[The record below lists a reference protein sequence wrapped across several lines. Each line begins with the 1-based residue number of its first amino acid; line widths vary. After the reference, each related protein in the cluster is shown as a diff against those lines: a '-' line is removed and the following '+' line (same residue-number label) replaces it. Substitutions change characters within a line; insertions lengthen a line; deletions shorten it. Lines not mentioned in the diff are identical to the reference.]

1 MLILCT
7 DAIQVDPVGE
17 RMRVTFPS
25 GSDSVVID
33 LSLNQALALREAT
46 RRATNAALVDGFA
59 STPATV
65 VRFPKSRKMKRG

>member
-33 LSLNQALALREAT
+33 LSLNQALMLGEAT
-46 RRATNAALVDGFA
+46 RRATSKAMVDGFA
-59 STPATV
+59 SAPATLL
-65 VRFPKSRKMKRG
+65 RFPKPRKARRV